1 MANILFVEDDPLSLT
16 LSLLVIKKAS
26 YKVNVLTATNGKE
39 ALDVFKNSNGNGVNG
54 DKGVPEIIFL
64 DLNMPIMDGWG
75 FLEAFEKKHFP
86 KYPGTEVH
94 ILTSS
99 VDPMDEV
106 KSRQYDCVK
115 GFISK
120 PLTEKKLGEVLNGG
134 D

>member
-1 MANILFVEDDPLSLT
+1 MADILFVEDDPLSLT

-26 YKVNVLTATNGKE
+26 YDVNVLTATNGKE
-39 ALDVFKNSNGNGVNG
+39 ALDVFKNGNGNGVNG
-54 DKGVPEIIFL
+54 DKGAPQIIFL
-64 DLNMPIMDGWG
+64 DLTMPVMDGWG
-75 FLEAFEKKHFP
+75 FLDAFDKNHYPKHP
-86 KYPGTEVH
+86 ETQVH

-120 PLTEKKLGEVLNGG
+120 PLTEKKLREVLNGG